1 MKNIIHHI
9 GIFGGTFDPPHK
21 GHIAIAEQAMRQL
34 RLECVY
40 FIPAYIPPHKQ
51 QSSSTTAHHRLNM
64 MKAAVRGKKEFKV
77 SSIELQRRGVSYT
90 VDTLKTFKKRFPNN
104 ELVLILGADNL
115 LQFHSWKSPETILRL
130 ASLAVYKRKGF
141 HRAMKNT
148 SMSHRVLKGPMLQL
162 SSTEIRKKIKKGGS
176 IQTLVPNSILHYIKQ
191 HSLYLKP
198 TPIFPKR

>member
-1 MKNIIHHI
+1 M
-9 GIFGGTFDPPHK
+9 GGTFDPPHN

-34 RLECVY
+34 GLECVY

-64 MKAAVRGKKEFKV
+64 MKVAVRGKKELKV
-77 SSIELQRRGVSYT
+77 SPIELQRRGVSYT

-115 LQFHSWKSPETILRL
+115 LQFHSWKSPKTILQL

-141 HRAMKNT
+141 HRALNT
-148 SMSHRVLKGPMLQL
+148 SSLTYRVLKGPLL
-162 SSTEIRKKIKKGGS
+162 RFSSTEIRKRIARGLS
-176 IQTLVPNSILHYIKQ
+176 IHAFVPTSIVHYIKQ

-198 TPIFPKR
+198 TLNSQKR